1 MLVFLPLFSLVLLA
15 IIFHHGNQCWRSSA
29 LAAAVVCGV
38 FLTITTELFSLFR
51 LLKLGFVLSSWG
63 LFSLGLVSV
72 YSQIINSNKK
82 NIGRFFKLQNLSPFL
97 MLLLGGVAFITASIG
112 LIALVAPPNTWD
124 SMTYHMSRVAHWIQ
138 NQSVAHYPTYNL
150 PQLFHPPFAEF
161 VIMHLQI
168 LSGGDHFANFVQW
181 LSMVGSIIG
190 ISLIAKELGAD
201 ARGQVFAAV
210 FCATIPMGILQGS
223 STQNDYVVGFWLVCL
238 AYYVLLAIK
247 VKNNQTS
254 LLFIGASLGLAILT
268 KSSAYFYAFPFM
280 VWFGIVKLNRL
291 RWKVWKSFFVVTI
304 IFVLLNVNHY
314 LRNFYLFGSII
325 GTPANFAVEYKI
337 EGVSIPILLS
347 NVLRN
352 LSFHVDIIRNLN
364 LQKLIPPLTGITA
377 KILGI
382 IHTIIG
388 VDINDPRTTWPPGS
402 YSVPGLSFDENSAGN
417 PLHFFLILVLLFY
430 CKKQKILRN
439 QNYIVSYLL
448 VISSAFLLFCLLLK
462 IQPYQSRHHLSL
474 FLLLSAFVG
483 VVSSQISSYKIVNTI
498 AVILIFTSLPW
509 VFKNQFRPIAAEANI
524 FNMTRNAQY
533 FINRPWLEK
542 PYVEAAQFVLKKECS
557 NIGLSLGTGVTVG
570 NRYWEYPFWILLPKK
585 KNTLVRIEHIN
596 PQNISTAKYKRYPF
610 NKSIPCAIISVRDR
624 KINEEPIEKMVF
636 KSVTYVPEWSVESGY
651 ISVLT
656 KQ

>member
-1 MLVFLPLFSLVLLA
+1 MLVFLPLLSLVLLA
-15 IIFHHGNQCWRSSA
+15 IIFHNGNQCWRSSA
-29 LAAAVVCGV
+29 LAAAVICGV
-38 FLTITTELFSLFR
+38 FLTVTTELFSLFR
-51 LLKLGFVLSSWG
+51 VLIFGFVLSSWG

-72 YSQIINSNKK
+72 YSQMVNSNKK
-82 NIGRFFKLQNLSPFL
+82 EIGRFFKSQNLSPFL
-97 MLLLGGVAFITASIG
+97 VVLLGGVAFITASIG

-168 LSGGDHFANFVQW
+168 LSGGDRFANFVQW
-181 LSMVGSIIG
+181 FSMVGSIIG
-190 ISLIAKELGAD
+190 VSLIAKELGAS
-201 ARGQVFAAV
+201 ARGQVFSAV

-238 AYYVLLAIK
+238 AYNVLLAVK

-280 VWFGIVKLNRL
+280 VWFGLVKLKRL
-291 RWKVWKSFFVVTI
+291 RWKVWKSFFALSLICFLV
-304 IFVLLNVNHY
+304 NVNHY

-337 EGVSIPILLS
+337 EGVTIPILLS

-388 VDINDPRTTWPPGS
+388 VDINDPRTTWPPG
-402 YSVPGLSFDENSAGN
+402 
-417 PLHFFLILVLLFY
+417 
-430 CKKQKILRN
+430 
-439 QNYIVSYLL
+439 
-448 VISSAFLLFCLLLK
+448 
-462 IQPYQSRHHLSL
+462 
-474 FLLLSAFVG
+474 
-483 VVSSQISSYKIVNTI
+483 
-498 AVILIFTSLPW
+498 
-509 VFKNQFRPIAAEANI
+509 
-524 FNMTRNAQY
+524 
-533 FINRPWLEK
+533 
-542 PYVEAAQFVLKKECS
+542 
-557 NIGLSLGTGVTVG
+557 
-570 NRYWEYPFWILLPKK
+570 
-585 KNTLVRIEHIN
+585 
-596 PQNISTAKYKRYPF
+596 
-610 NKSIPCAIISVRDR
+610 
-624 KINEEPIEKMVF
+624 
-636 KSVTYVPEWSVESGY
+636 
-651 ISVLT
+651 
-656 KQ
+656 